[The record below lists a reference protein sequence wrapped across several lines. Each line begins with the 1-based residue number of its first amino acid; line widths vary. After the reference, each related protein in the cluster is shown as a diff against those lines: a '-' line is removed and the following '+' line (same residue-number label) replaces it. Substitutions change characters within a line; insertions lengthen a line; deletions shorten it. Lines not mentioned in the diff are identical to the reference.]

1 MDYRIVVLGS
11 AQDGGSPQ
19 MGFDA
24 PIGPPRNAAS
34 IAVLAGNG
42 AALLFDASPDLR
54 LQQRSLVDLDL
65 AYGRRGGNPFDA
77 VFLTH
82 AHMGHY
88 VGLAQFGKEAANTR
102 SLPLH
107 VTSSMATYL
116 MANDPWARI
125 ITDGHLEIHTLGGAE
140 VDPLPGLTVTPEPVP
155 HRADHTDTVGFSIR
169 TRDSRAFYLPDID
182 GWESWRSARDVLSR
196 HDLIIVDGTFSNAGE
211 LPDRDVA
218 AIPHPFMADTIDR
231 FGDLASRIVFT
242 HLNRSNRASDPTSS
256 EAAAV
261 VAAGFR
267 IAHDGMVLAL

>member
-19 MGFDA
+19 MGFHA
-24 PIGPPRNAAS
+24 PIGPPRTAAS
-34 IAVLAGNG
+34 IAVLDGNG
-42 AALLFDASPDLR
+42 NAALFDASPDLR

-65 AYGRRGGNPFDA
+65 AYRRRGGNPFDA

-107 VTSSMATYL
+107 VTSSMATFL
-116 MANDPWARI
+116 VANDPWARI
-125 ITDGHLEIHTLGGAE
+125 ITDGHLEIHTLDGGE
-140 VDPLPGLTVTPEPVP
+140 VEPLPGLTVTPVPVP

-169 TRDSRAFYLPDID
+169 TRDSRALYLPDID
-182 GWESWRSARDVLSR
+182 GWDSWRSARDVLSR
-196 HDLIIVDGTFSNAGE
+196 HDLIIVDGTFSSAEE
-211 LPDRDVA
+211 LPDRDIA
-218 AIPHPFMADTIDR
+218 ATPHPYMADTIDR

-261 VAAGFR
+261 VAAGFQ
-267 IAHDGMVLAL
+267 IAHDGMVLPQ